1 MRYFFWLNL
10 LVFGLLGLQPA
21 KAADAAKG
29 AVVFKKCASCHAIE
43 AGKAS
48 RLGPNLYGV
57 YGRKA
62 AAVPNYAY
70 SAALKASGLTW
81 TPDKL
86 DAYITKPSA
95 LVKGTK
101 MAYFGLRN
109 ATDRAD
115 LIAFLKSKK

>member
-1 MRYFFWLNL
+1 MRQHL
-10 LVFGLLGLQPA
+10 LMSMLAVSLFGLQPA
-21 KAADAAKG
+21 QAADAVKG
-29 AVVFKKCASCHAIE
+29 AIVFKKCALCHVIE
-43 AGKAS
+43 VGKAS

-70 SAALKASGLTW
+70 STALKASGLIW

-86 DAYITKPSA
+86 DGYIAKPSA

-101 MAYFGLRN
+101 MVYAGLQN
-109 ATDRAD
+109 PTDRAD